1 VAVVSFDPAVVALL
15 LLAAALYVRAV
26 RVLAARGYDVPRGQQ
41 VAWWGGLALIAVA
54 LLGPPDTYSGD
65 LMSAHMVQHLLIA
78 DLAAPLLLVG
88 MRTPVLVFFLP
99 RPVLVPL
106 ARRRRLRAAFRT
118 IRQPLPAMG
127 IYILILYA
135 WHLGFA
141 FEGALRNPV
150 VHALQ
155 HESFVIASVLVWW
168 SVIEPKRRR
177 LRGELWK
184 IGQVLGCRL
193 AGMFLAMAFIIA
205 STPLYAGYYGERA
218 REHGISPL
226 LDQQIAGGLMM
237 GLDLLIMFFALG
249 FFFYRSAQ
257 DHDRAEALERAEAR
271 EGAPAP
277 VA

>member
-1 VAVVSFDPAVVALL
+1 VFSFSPAVAALL
-15 LLAAALYVRAV
+15 VLAAALYLRAV
-26 RVLAARGYDVPRGQQ
+26 RVLRARGYDVPRWQQ
-41 VAWWGGLALIAVA
+41 AGWWGGLTLIAVA
-54 LLGPPDTYSGD
+54 LLGPPDALSED
-65 LMSAHMVQHLLIA
+65 LMFAHMAQHLLIA

-88 MRTPVLVFFLP
+88 LRTPVLVFYLP

-106 ARRRRLRAAFRT
+106 ARRRRLRAAFRA
-118 IRQPLPAMG
+118 IRQPLPAIA
-127 IYILILYA
+127 IYVVVLYG
-135 WHLGFA
+135 WHTAFA
-141 FEGALRNPV
+141 FEGALRHPL

-184 IGQVLGCRL
+184 IGQVIGCRL

-205 STPLYAGYYGERA
+205 STPVYAGYYGDRA
-218 REHGISPL
+218 RDHGLSPL

-237 GLDLLIMFFALG
+237 ALDLGIMFFALA

-257 DHDRAEALERAEAR
+257 DHDRAEARERAVTA
-271 EGAPAP
+271 A
-277 VA
+277 